1 MITDVAFI
9 TVNYNT
15 KALLE
20 DLVLFFRN
28 ADLPFTYT
36 FTVVDN
42 ASSDGSADFLKSCP
56 EVTTIL
62 NGTNLGYGK
71 AMNQGIVATSS
82 RYLCLLNTDI
92 ILNSEALTALVEHCE
107 KHPTIN
113 VCSPLIQHQNGKI
126 QGGYYRFNLLY
137 TYLDIYKKIYIKLLK
152 LRLASRQGIVKV
164 DGIAGAFIFCRRDIV
179 LNEKLFDEDFFFY
192 YEDTELAHRL
202 YKQGM
207 TCHVLCGQSV
217 IHLGGQSSSNRHVQQ
232 LYVSKYLYLTK
243 QYGDVHAKTLLMLD
257 IMRVHIKRLFYGF
270 ASKLTPSENIRNKLD
285 KYIMV
290 SQSLNNLYS
299 KLHNKDNQQN

>member
-1 MITDVAFI
+1 MIVDVTFI

-15 KALLE
+15 QLLLE
-20 DLVLFFRN
+20 DLVFFFRSTP
-28 ADLPFTYT
+28 LPFTYT

-42 ASSDGSADFLKSCP
+42 ASGDDSLGFLASCP
-56 EVTTIL
+56 EVTTIA
-62 NGTNLGYGK
+62 NNSNVGYGR
-71 AMNQGIVATSS
+71 AMNQGIAASSS

-92 ILNSEALTALVEHCE
+92 ILNSEALTALVEYCD
-107 KHPTIN
+107 KHPTVN
-113 VCSPLIQHQNGKI
+113 VCSPIIQHQNGKI

-152 LRLASRQGIVKV
+152 LRLASRRGIIKV
-164 DGIAGAFIFCRRDIV
+164 NGIAGAFIFCRRGIV
-179 LNEKLFDEDFFFY
+179 SDDKLFDEDFFFY

-257 IMRVHIKRLFYGF
+257 IMRVHVKRLFYSF
-270 ASKLTPSENIRNKLD
+270 VSKITPSENIRNKLD

-299 KLHNKDNQQN
+299 KLHNKDNQHN